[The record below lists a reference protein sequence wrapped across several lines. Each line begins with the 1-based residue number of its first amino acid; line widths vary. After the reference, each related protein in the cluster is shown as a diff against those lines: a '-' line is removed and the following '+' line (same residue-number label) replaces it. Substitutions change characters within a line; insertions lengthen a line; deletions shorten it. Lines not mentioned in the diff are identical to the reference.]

1 MLRTSETLSLTE
13 PLLKYCRFGSVGRS
27 GHQGLNRGGLR
38 PVTVFFQRLG
48 PARGILAHPDRWVIN
63 PRVAIRFAAGEQN
76 EDRADHFMG
85 HGDDGLL
92 VAFAGYQ
99 AWVLVGQGA
108 VGSPGG
114 IGDFAHQVADGVV
127 ALTGLTGLALA
138 GTLGLP
144 GLEERPRRRSGRR
157 RRTR

>member
-13 PLLKYCRFGSVGRS
+13 PFLKYCRFGSVGRS
-27 GHQGLNRGGLR
+27 GRRGLNRSGLR
-38 PVTVFFQRLG
+38 PVTVFFQRLD
-48 PARGILAHPDRWVIN
+48 PARGILAHPDCLVIN

-99 AWVLVGQGA
+99 ALVLVAQGA
-108 VGSPGG
+108 VRSPGG
-114 IGDFAHQVADGVV
+114 IGRFAQQVADGVV
-127 ALTGLTGLALA
+127 AFAGLAGLALA
-138 GTLGLP
+138 GTLVVAGTQGGP
-144 GLEERPRRRSGRR
+144 GGELVGVAE
-157 RRTR
+157 